1 MECNEHYG
9 LIKLTRTIIS
19 PFTCTS
25 RSRNWRMN
33 DRKLLSWN
41 FRSSWC
47 ATFSSN
53 SPAALASLSFSSI
66 SNCSCFSC
74 EFALEIRSGP
84 IGLVRGLLCVTDDRL
99 AASLLMRVVCSY
111 SASSDRSCLSDC
123 SNSAWTASKARSR
136 ASTSKSSSCGWR
148 VGACRAPRDNG
159 WCSWWLNLGKP
170 FDIEYLLI
178 VGISSWA
185 GCSYHLSTTS
195 PCKPTCSSIWD
206 CDVDCAG
213 TSFKCKLWK
222 SEAQFGTGGGTS
234 NGAAGWIDPLGPKG
248 SWCSCAPSKGLPALN
263 TSNSASSKPAVRLDD
278 ERKP

>member
-1 MECNEHYG
+1 M
-9 LIKLTRTIIS
+9 S

-25 RSRNWRMN
+25 RSRNWRMK
-33 DRKLLSWN
+33 DRKVLSRN

-66 SNCSCFSC
+66 SNSSCFSC
-74 EFALEIRSGP
+74 KLALEIRSVP
-84 IGLVRGLLCVTDDRL
+84 TGLVRGLPCVIDDRV
-99 AASLLMRVVCSY
+99 AASLLMWVVCPY
-111 SASSDRSCLSDC
+111 SASSARSCPSDC
-123 SNSAWTASKARSR
+123 SSSAWTASKARSR

-148 VGACRAPRDNG
+148 VGACRPPRDIG
-159 WCSWWLNLGKP
+159 WCSWLLKLGKP
-170 FDIEYLLI
+170 FDITYLLI
-178 VGISSWA
+178 LGISSWA
-185 GCSYHLSTTS
+185 GCSYHLSMGS

-213 TSFKCKLWK
+213 ISFRCKLWK
-222 SEAQFGTGGGTS
+222 SEAQFGTRGETS
-234 NGAAGWIDPLGPKG
+234 TGAAGWIVPLRPKG

-263 TSNSASSKPAVRLDD
+263 TSNSASSKPAVLLDD